1 MGHGEFQVSAYAAS
15 RSCLNWRKDT
25 LWFRGARSSGPERRW
40 GVQKEDLVMT
50 YKIVSASDRPMR
62 RSFITGA
69 ATALLTVVA
78 ASVALAQAP
87 KPPAAGQPARPAP
100 AAPAPAAPQAQEAPT
115 LIYSPWAKFCGKG
128 QEAGAKQVCFTGKDA
143 RTEAG
148 LPVIAAALIEPEG
161 EPKKILRVTL
171 PSPVQ
176 LQFGTRVI
184 VDQGQPQ
191 TGPFFTCFA
200 NGCMADYEATAD
212 MITKMKGGQTLT
224 IQAINLAGQPISFP
238 MPLADFKKANEGPP
252 TDPKVFEEQQKKL
265 QEELQKKADEA
276 RKRLEAQAPK

>member
-1 MGHGEFQVSAYAAS
+1 
-15 RSCLNWRKDT
+15 
-25 LWFRGARSSGPERRW
+25 
-40 GVQKEDLVMT
+40 MT
-50 YKIVSASDRPMR
+50 YKIVSASARPMW
-62 RSFITGA
+62 RSLSTGV

-78 ASVALAQAP
+78 VSVALAQQPP
-87 KPPAAGQPARPAP
+87 KPPAGQAPRPAAPAAP
-100 AAPAPAAPQAQEAPT
+100 AAPAPGAAPQAQEAPP

-128 QEAGAKQVCFTGKDA
+128 QDPNAKQVCFTGKDA

-176 LQFGTRVI
+176 LQFGTRII

-200 NGCMADYEATAD
+200 NGCMADYEATPD
-212 MITKMKGGQTLT
+212 MVTKMKTGQTLT

-238 MPLADFKKANEGPP
+238 MPLADFKKANEGAP

-276 RKRLEAQAPK
+276 RKRLEAGAPK

>member
-1 MGHGEFQVSAYAAS
+1 V
-15 RSCLNWRKDT
+15 
-25 LWFRGARSSGPERRW
+25 
-40 GVQKEDLVMT
+40 
-50 YKIVSASDRPMR
+50 
-62 RSFITGA
+62 
-69 ATALLTVVA
+69 LTVVGASIA
-78 ASVALAQAP
+78 AGQQPPKPPATAQAP
-87 KPPAAGQPARPAP
+87 KPGAAPAQPAP
-100 AAPAPAAPQAQEAPT
+100 AQPQAQEAPQ

-128 QEAGAKQVCFTGKDA
+128 QDPNAKQVCFTGKDA

-176 LQFGTRVI
+176 LQFGTRII

-200 NGCMADYEATAD
+200 NGCMADYEATAE
-212 MITKMKGGQTLT
+212 MITKMKSGQTLT

-238 MPLADFKKANEGPP
+238 MPLSDFKKANEGPP

-265 QEELQKKADEA
+265 QEELQKRADEA
-276 RKRLEAQAPK
+276 RKKLEQQPK